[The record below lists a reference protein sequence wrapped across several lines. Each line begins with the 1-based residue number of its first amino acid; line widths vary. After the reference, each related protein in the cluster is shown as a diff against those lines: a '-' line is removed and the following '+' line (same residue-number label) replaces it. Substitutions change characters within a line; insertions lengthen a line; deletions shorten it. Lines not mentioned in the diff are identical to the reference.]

1 MTHIPVLLNEV
12 IKFLNLK
19 NNGIYVDATLGEG
32 GHTLNILENTDEK
45 VKVIGID
52 RDKEVLN
59 VAKERLKRFKDRVFI
74 VNDNFKNID
83 KILKEMKIEK
93 IDGVLFDLGVS
104 SFQMDSKD
112 RGFSFRYNSI
122 LDMRMD
128 KRQSLKAED
137 LVNKLPYK
145 ELEEV
150 IRLFGEERFSR
161 EIAKNICLERK
172 KKEIKTTFELVEIIN
187 KSIPEK
193 FKYKKIH
200 PATKTFQGLRIA
212 VNDELNSLKESL
224 NKVVNFMNP
233 GARLCIISFH
243 SLEDRIVKRFF
254 NEKSK
259 VKNQILKI
267 ITKKPIIPSDTE
279 IFSNLRSRSAKLR
292 VAERI

>member
-104 SFQMDSKD
+104 SFQLDSKD

-259 VKNQILKI
+259 LKNQILKI

>member
-161 EIAKNICLERK
+161 KIAKNICLERK

>member
-104 SFQMDSKD
+104 SFQLDSKD